1 MLKKYIIDLLML
13 ISIGTYTRAQQ
24 ADAQSRNWL
33 TKAYQKLYA
42 TSDAFPNL
50 SKWQLLQR
58 SETLSAI
65 AALPDETKKQL
76 VARADEAN
84 KYNWPS
90 FPASLYLDYKYTGT
104 RVTYENLYN
113 ERRKKLSN
121 LVIGELISNDG
132 KYLPQIVNGLWLI
145 LEESTWVAPAHIVV
159 QKEGADLPNITN
171 SYIDLHASRTG
182 VTVAAIYSL
191 LSSKLAAYSKVING
205 RIKYELNRRIFDP
218 YLKDSHYFW
227 MGTRGNAVN
236 NWNAYNNTNC
246 MQAALLILKPGD
258 TLNRFTQKLF
268 SSADK
273 FVNQYPADG
282 GCDEGPGYWDM
293 AGGKIIRLFS
303 LANEASEGKMDWA
316 GEGLLHKMGTYT
328 YKMQIANQ
336 YVVNFADATARYGQN
351 PESVYAYGVLFKDEE
366 LKSFAAF
373 HFKQRKSQ
381 LPGDD
386 IVAFMETL
394 KVYQELKTIEAK
406 APYPAINFLPNLEVF
421 TARAS
426 AGNTKG
432 LFFAVKGGHNAES
445 HNHND
450 IGNFIVYAD
459 GKPLLIDA
467 GVGTYTSKTFNN
479 KRYELWNVQ
488 SQWHNCPT
496 INGVQQQNGRTFA
509 AKDFNYIKDAN
520 AERLTVDIAAAYP
533 KAAAV
538 RLWKRDFTFYPK
550 KNSLTLTETY
560 QLSEFNAPS
569 VLNFLTASAIEQGTG
584 VLYFGN
590 TGYMMKYDP
599 NDFELKID
607 VKPMD
612 DVKLKNV
619 WGDRLYRIQLISKN
633 KSLTAKHSIQLLKSN
648 KIN

>member
-1 MLKKYIIDLLML
+1 MFKKYTIALLIL
-13 ISIGTYTRAQQ
+13 LSSGAYTLAQQ
-24 ADAQSRNWL
+24 VDAQNRNWL
-33 TKAYQKLYA
+33 GKAYQKLYA
-42 TSDAFPNL
+42 TTNAFPNL
-50 SKWQLLQR
+50 IKWQSLQK
-58 SETLSAI
+58 SETLLAI
-65 AALPDETKKQL
+65 AALSDDTKKQFI
-76 VARADEAN
+76 ASADEAI

-90 FPASLYLDYKYTGT
+90 LPASLYLDYKNTGT

-113 ERRKKLSN
+113 ERRRKLAN

-159 QKEGADLPNITN
+159 QKEGADLPNVAN
-171 SYIDLHASRTG
+171 PYIDLHASRTG
-182 VTVAAIYSL
+182 VTVATIYNL
-191 LSSKLAAYSKVING
+191 LAPKLSAYSKVING

-227 MGTRGNAVN
+227 MGTKGNAVN

-246 MQAALLILKPGD
+246 MQAALLMLQPGD
-258 TLNRFTQKLF
+258 TLNRFTEKLF

-293 AGGKIIRLFS
+293 AGGKIIKLFS
-303 LANEASEGKMDWA
+303 LVNEASDGSMHWA
-316 GEGLLHKMGTYT
+316 GEELLHKMGTYT
-328 YKMQIANQ
+328 YKMQIADQ
-336 YVVNFADATARYGQN
+336 YVVNFADATARYTQN
-351 PESVYAYGVLFKDEE
+351 PESIYTYGELFKDEE

-373 HFKQRKSQ
+373 LFKQRNSQ
-381 LPGDD
+381 IPGDD

-394 KVYQELKTIEAK
+394 KVYRKLNTTEAR
-406 APYPAINFLPNLEVF
+406 APYPVINFLPNLEVF
-421 TARAS
+421 TARAV
-426 AGNTKG
+426 GGDVKG

-467 GVGTYTSKTFNN
+467 GVGTYTSKTFSN

-496 INGVQQQNGRTFA
+496 INGIQQQNGRSFA
-509 AKDFNYIKDAN
+509 AKDFNYTTEAN
-520 AERLTVDIAAAYP
+520 TERLVVDIAAAYP
-533 KAAAV
+533 KTAAV
-538 RLWKRDFTFYPK
+538 KQWKRDFTFYPK
-550 KNSLTLTETY
+550 KNSLSLTETY
-560 QLSEFNAPS
+560 QLTEFITPS
-569 VLNFLTASAIEQGTG
+569 ILNFLTASSIEQGDG
-584 VLYFGN
+584 ALYFGS
-590 TGYMMKYDP
+590 TGYMMKYNP
-599 NDFELKID
+599 NDFELKIE

-619 WGDRLYRIQLISKN
+619 WGNQLYRIQLISKN
-633 KSLTAKHSIQLLKSN
+633 KSLSGKHTIQLLKSN